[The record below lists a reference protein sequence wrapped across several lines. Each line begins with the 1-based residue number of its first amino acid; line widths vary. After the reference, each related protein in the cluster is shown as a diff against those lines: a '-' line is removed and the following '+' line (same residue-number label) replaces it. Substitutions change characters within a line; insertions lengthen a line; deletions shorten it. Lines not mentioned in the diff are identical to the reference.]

1 MLTVH
6 SEADFEYLY
15 ADMLITLHTK
25 VECEIIRITPWN
37 LVFIVVWARKGAGSS
52 SKTNSS

>member
-1 MLTVH
+1 MLTVR